1 LLYASPGNCHTQP
14 LSFSRTINLCFEKEN
29 YMAPVARRPL
39 HLGFI
44 GAGAT
49 SSKNIAALLGDLIE
63 ANGGKA
69 KVILPAT
76 KQHWTEGIEAVA
88 DYALENSIPV
98 ALITDDTT
106 QEVKTLK
113 PYISQ
118 ASEKVKAQAVAVKIV
133 DTTANGSGRLL
144 ILWDDEDD
152 DCYTALERAEK
163 QGVEAFDLT
172 AGLHK
177 LEFTG
182 GGEDAQAAPDDDE
195 PETDDLDE
203 ASEEDLQEMADAL
216 DINVEEVDTWDE
228 VRDLIRQARADA
240 EEGDDAEMEG
250 GDLPSADEVLEWD
263 FPTLKDYAQTNGIE
277 VPPRSKTF
285 GYRNAIVAWVEAAA
299 GHAAAQEREEG
310 DLELPDDDGELPM
323 QIGEFD
329 FSEHLDPL
337 KEQIDGLRHDISS
350 LGTLIATMDKAFTE
364 NLIEVRT
371 AIMEVTPTGTIQ
383 KAQQAAT
390 KTVAKKAAP
399 AAKAASTTKA
409 VQRPVKAPQKAA
421 PAKAPARP
429 VKKAAPTQ
437 EPDGRPLDPFMHL
450 LGKKLTRAQAR
461 EIMIANQNKG
471 RGRPTEDE
479 RRLVAQAKAIVPQ
492 V

>member
-1 LLYASPGNCHTQP
+1 
-14 LSFSRTINLCFEKEN
+14 
-29 YMAPVARRPL
+29 MAPVARRPL

-49 SSKNIAALLGDLIE
+49 SSKNIAALLSDLIE

-88 DYALENSIPV
+88 DFALENSIPL

-118 ASEKVKAQAVAVKIV
+118 ASEKVKANAVAVKLV
-133 DTTANGSGRLL
+133 DNVANGSGKLL

-163 QGVEAFDLT
+163 QSVEAFDLT
-172 AGLHK
+172 AGLHR

-182 GGEDAQAAPDDDE
+182 GAAAEPEPEDE
-195 PETDDLDE
+195 PEPDDLDE
-203 ASEEDLQEMADAL
+203 ASEDDLQEMADAIGI
-216 DINVEEVDTWDE
+216 DVTAVDTWDE
-228 VRDLIRQARADA
+228 VRDLIRQQRAEA
-240 EEGDDAEMEG
+240 EEGDDTDAGDEGAEQG
-250 GDLPSADEVLEWD
+250 LPTNDEVLEWD
-263 FPTLKDYAQTNGIE
+263 FPTLKQYAQDNGIE

-285 GYRNAIVAWVEAAA
+285 GYRNAIVAWLESAE
-299 GHAAAQEREEG
+299 GHVAAQEQEEE
-310 DLELPDDDGELPM
+310 DLALPADDDELPM
-323 QIGEFD
+323 QVGEFD
-329 FSEHLDPL
+329 FSEQLDPL
-337 KEQIDGLRHDISS
+337 KAQIDGLRHDISS
-350 LGTLIATMDKAFTE
+350 LGTLIATMEKSFTE
-364 NLIEVRT
+364 NFIEVRT

-383 KAQQAAT
+383 KAQQAAA
-390 KTVAKKAAP
+390 KT
-399 AAKAASTTKA
+399 
-409 VQRPVKAPQKAA
+409 A
-421 PAKAPARP
+421 PAKAPVTSKAATTTKTVQRPAAAPKKTAPAKAVSRP
-429 VKKAAPTQ
+429 VKKAAPVE
-437 EPDGRPLDPFMHL
+437 EPPGRPLDPFMHL
-450 LGKKLTRAQAR
+450 LGKKLTRVQAR
-461 EIMIANQNKG
+461 EIMVANSQKG